1 MKAEQPAPIPTIAI
15 AVIYCK
21 DGVDY
26 PIRGYKLFTDDMEL
40 RTHLGRKTWG
50 EVQSAPLRRG
60 NQWVLRD
67 GANRPIQ
74 IAPGLIAPIER
85 GRKYYDFREVF
96 G

>member
-1 MKAEQPAPIPTIAI
+1 MKTEQPAPIPTIAV
-15 AVIYCK
+15 AVIYRK

-26 PIRGYKLFTDDMEL
+26 PVRGYKLFADEMEL
-40 RTHLGRKTWG
+40 RTRYGLKTWG
-50 EVQSAPLRRG
+50 EVQSQPLRRG

-74 IAPGLIAPIER
+74 IADGLIVPIER

>member
-1 MKAEQPAPIPTIAI
+1 VKAEQPAPIPTIAV
-15 AVIYCK
+15 AVIYRK

-26 PIRGYKLFTDDMEL
+26 PVRGYKLFADDMEL
-40 RTHLGRKTWG
+40 CTHLGRKTWG
-50 EVQSAPLRRG
+50 EVQSQPLRRG

-74 IAPGLIAPIER
+74 IASGLITPIER